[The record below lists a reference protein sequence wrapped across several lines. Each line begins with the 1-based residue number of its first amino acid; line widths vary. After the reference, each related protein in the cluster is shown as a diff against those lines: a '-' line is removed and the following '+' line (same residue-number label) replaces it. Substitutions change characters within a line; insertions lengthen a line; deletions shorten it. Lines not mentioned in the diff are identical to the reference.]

1 MEKVIHSSFV
11 LFVLSFKKEIFFQNV
26 FIVCFSIDSRI
37 SLQNAKNKWIPELRQ
52 HCPNTP
58 IILTGTKSDL
68 RGMKSAKTVSNK
80 EVIAFHDSI
89 FFLYTTL

>member
-1 MEKVIHSSFV
+1 MFYHF
-11 LFVLSFKKEIFFQNV
+11 FFKLTKILFQNV

-37 SLQNAKNKWIPELRQ
+37 SLQNARNKWIPELRQ

-68 RGMKSAKTVSNK
+68 RDITSNKTVSNK
-80 EVIAFHDSI
+80 EVTVMHKST
-89 FFLYTTL
+89 FFV